1 MPQWSNYF
9 VAFFLAALLAG
20 CTTVGERPGGQE
32 NPLTALTAE
41 VTAAANTLAD
51 AADAGLIHRDSDTYT
66 ALKQALETVTVYLEL
81 AWSYHA
87 EGKVIDGNLA
97 RQQALSA
104 YGPIR
109 GAIVRLRDKMEEG
122 G

>member
-9 VAFFLAALLAG
+9 VVFFLVALLAG
-20 CTTVGERPGGQE
+20 CATGDRPAGQE
-32 NPLTALTAE
+32 SPLTALTAE

-51 AADAGLIHRDSDTYT
+51 AADAGLIRRDSDAYK
-66 ALKQALETVTVYLEL
+66 AIKQALETVWTYLEL

-87 EGKVIDGNLA
+87 DGKVIDGNLA

-109 GAIVRLRDKMEEG
+109 GAIVRLRDELEEG
-122 G
+122 K